1 VPRQEGGI
9 RDRLAQLPVTPGWAD
24 HEQSL
29 RAPEPEADVVPALE
43 ALVDAVVVAYPRV
56 AVGNPTMLVHA
67 ATAPHAVARAIP
79 SLPRRLWRPSFDA
92 AWAASSAVLA
102 AYRPAVVGE
111 ERTTTLGADDVWQLA
126 VDDGGEHVVKLAD
139 SALAVHARTQ
149 DPRAL
154 SAITT
159 AIGLEA

>member
-1 VPRQEGGI
+1 
-9 RDRLAQLPVTPGWAD
+9 
-24 HEQSL
+24 
-29 RAPEPEADVVPALE
+29 
-43 ALVDAVVVAYPRV
+43 
-56 AVGNPTMLVHA
+56 
-67 ATAPHAVARAIP
+67 
-79 SLPRRLWRPSFDA
+79 
-92 AWAASSAVLA
+92 VLS

-111 ERTTTLGADDVWQLA
+111 DEPTALSAEDVWQLA

-159 AIGLEA
+159 AIRLEA